1 VHNRWERV
9 AFARSARKHKVGRAR
24 VLQVIDDPV
33 VEARTQVSGFDD
45 RLVFL
50 GADATG
56 RLLEVMAVELVDGTL
71 LVIHAMDLRAKWR
84 TLYEEG
90 LR

>member
-1 VHNRWERV
+1 MHNRWERV

-33 VEARTQVSGFDD
+33 AEVRVQAEGLDD

-50 GADATG
+50 GSDTTG
-56 RLLEVMAVELVDGTL
+56 RALEVIAVEAFNATL
-71 LVIHAMDLRAKWR
+71 LVIHAMDLRSKWR
-84 TLYEEG
+84 SVYDEG